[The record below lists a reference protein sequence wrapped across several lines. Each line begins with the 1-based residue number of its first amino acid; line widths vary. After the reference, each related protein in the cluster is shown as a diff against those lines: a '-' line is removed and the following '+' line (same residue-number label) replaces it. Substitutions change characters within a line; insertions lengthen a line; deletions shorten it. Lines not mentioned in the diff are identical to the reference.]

1 MLSRRAA
8 WERLSTIDVANA
20 VAKPGAPGTT
30 PPPSRSPAVFRP
42 LPFSGDDT
50 ALLAALKVGHPGA
63 VAAFYDRFCAHV
75 QRILVRVLGA
85 DRELADVH
93 HDVFVRALGSIKD
106 VTEPAALKA
115 WVTQVAVFTARTC
128 IQRRS
133 RRWWLRILPPD
144 EVPEVEAT
152 VTTGELNEALRA
164 TYAVL
169 DKLPADERI
178 AFALR
183 FIDGM
188 ELTEVARSCGC
199 SLATIKRKLGGAEK
213 RFVALARRQP
223 VLLDWLE
230 GGARW
235 GSITT
240 P

>member
-1 MLSRRAA
+1 MSPR
-8 WERLSTIDVANA
+8 
-20 VAKPGAPGTT
+20 P
-30 PPPSRSPAVFRP
+30 PAVFRP
-42 LPFSGDDT
+42 LPFTGDDA

-63 VAAFYDRFCAHV
+63 VAAFYDRFTTHV
-75 QRILVRVLGA
+75 QRILLRVLGA

-93 HDVFVRALGSIKD
+93 HDVFVRALGSIGD
-106 VTEPAALKA
+106 VIEPAALKA

-133 RRWWLRILPPD
+133 RRWWLRVLPPD
-144 EVPEVEAT
+144 EVPETEAPSAS
-152 VTTGELNEALRA
+152 GEVHQALKA

-169 DKLPADERI
+169 EKLPTDERI

-183 FIDGM
+183 FVEGM
-188 ELTEVARSCGC
+188 ELTEVARACDC
-199 SLATIKRKLGGAEK
+199 SLATIKRKLQKAEK
-213 RFVALARRQP
+213 RFVALASRQP

-235 GSITT
+235 GSTTT

>member
-1 MLSRRAA
+1 MGDGKDETGRGAGLTRRVLPFSRGNTVSCRAAHLHPIVATARRSCDRLLSRRTA

-20 VAKPGAPGTT
+20 VARPGAPGTT
-30 PPPSRSPAVFRP
+30 ATPSRPPAVFRP

-63 VAAFYDRFCAHV
+63 VATFYDRFTTHV

-144 EVPEVEAT
+144 EVPEAEAT
-152 VTTGELNEALRA
+152 VTT
-164 TYAVL
+164 
-169 DKLPADERI
+169 
-178 AFALR
+178 
-183 FIDGM
+183 
-188 ELTEVARSCGC
+188 AR
-199 SLATIKRKLGGAEK
+199 
-213 RFVALARRQP
+213 
-223 VLLDWLE
+223 
-230 GGARW
+230 
-235 GSITT
+235 
-240 P
+240 